1 MKVYELISY
10 LQTFNQDAEV
20 KFSVS
25 EEFKTSTNVVTGVFF
40 TDEYGYDC
48 ETEEQEIDVYFD
60 HTYTDLNNISDSGS
74 EVVFELEG

>member
-20 KFSVS
+20 KFTVS
-25 EEFKTSTNVVTGVFF
+25 EEFTTKANVVKGVFF
-40 TDEYGYDC
+40 SDDYGYDC
-48 ETEEQEIDVYFD
+48 ETEEQDVEVSFD
-60 HTYTDLNNISDSGS
+60 RTYTDLNDISADLD